1 MYRYFRGHQTFFSQ
15 FLELELLDYIVDMD
29 FPGGAAS
36 GKGSAC
42 QCKRH
47 KRLEFKKKK
56 KKETRVQSLGQE
68 DPLEEGMAT
77 PSCLENPVDRGAW
90 RTTIH
95 RVAKSLT

>member
-29 FPGGAAS
+29 FPGGAS

-47 KRLEFKKKK
+47 KRLELKKKK
-56 KKETRVQSLGQE
+56 RFEFNPWVRKIPWRRAWQP
-68 DPLEEGMAT
+68 PLA
-77 PSCLENPVDRGAW
+77 
-90 RTTIH
+90 
-95 RVAKSLT
+95 

>member
-56 KKETRVQSLGQE
+56 KKRLEFNPWVRKIPWRRAWQP
-68 DPLEEGMAT
+68 PLA
-77 PSCLENPVDRGAW
+77 
-90 RTTIH
+90 
-95 RVAKSLT
+95 

>member
-56 KKETRVQSLGQE
+56 KKRDSSSIPGSGRSPGGGHGNPLLPRKSCGQ
-68 DPLEEGMAT
+68 G
-77 PSCLENPVDRGAW
+77 SLENYNP
-90 RTTIH
+90 
-95 RVAKSLT
+95 